1 MRGKVVTIL
10 APIFG
15 RNPTMASEPR
25 HGPSAIDLVTGHPI
39 RFTEEERR
47 AYHEGVQRA
56 LDEIET
62 ITDETDTDETWDEV
76 FRGLAAARQG
86 APDAPGTP

>member
-1 MRGKVVTIL
+1 
-10 APIFG
+10 
-15 RNPTMASEPR
+15 MASEPR
-25 HGPSAIDLVTGHPI
+25 HGPSAIDLVTGHLI

-47 AYHEGVQRA
+47 AYSEGLQRA

-86 APDAPGTP
+86 APNARGTP

>member
-1 MRGKVVTIL
+1 MKGEVVTIL

-25 HGPSAIDLVTGHPI
+25 HGPSAIDLVTGHLI

-47 AYHEGVQRA
+47 AYSEGLQRA

-86 APDAPGTP
+86 APNARGTP